1 MSEGHEPLLSP
12 EETSALLDAMRSG
25 SDVDSVEPLDLT
37 SAERPLRD
45 ALGTADTCARAIA
58 EALDKLMLRQTGSPS
73 STEEL
78 PAEITPYKVVRSAIP
93 QGAAIVP
100 FRATDGSLGVMTL
113 GPSLVAFVLDRRMGA
128 PLNKEMPSEPRA
140 SLSLL
145 DRRLLEPF
153 AVALVELF
161 GNHWCDDPKAFASS
175 PVISQ
180 PADLPMLPQFEP
192 LLQVV
197 FRVAPT
203 GLTGDQLVIAMSSGI
218 VSRAKSK
225 SLVRVPVSAPTELD
239 RSRMTAALGGT
250 EVEAIALLGEYVSTV
265 REVLGLRIGDIVRL
279 STTPDEPLVVR
290 VGDRNVFLGS
300 PVVHHGN
307 IAVQIQAVD
316 SAAA

>member
-1 MSEGHEPLLSP
+1 MTDGQEPLLSA

-25 SDVDSVEPLDLT
+25 SESDSVEPLDLT

-45 ALGTADTCARAIA
+45 ALGTADSCARAIA
-58 EALDKLMLRQTGSPS
+58 EALDKLMLRVTGSPS

-78 PAEITPYKVVRSAIP
+78 PAEITPYKVIRSAIP

-100 FRATDGSLGVMTL
+100 FRANDGSLGVLTI
-113 GPSLVAFVLDRRMGA
+113 GPSLAAFVLDRRMGA
-128 PLNKEMPSEPRA
+128 PISKDMPAEPRA
-140 SLSLL
+140 SLSPL

-153 AVALVELF
+153 AVAIVELF
-161 GNHWCDDPKAFASS
+161 GKHWCDDGNAFAPS

-203 GLTGDQLVIAMSSGI
+203 GLSGDQLVIAMSSGI
-218 VSRAKSK
+218 VSRAKSTG
-225 SLVRVPVSAPTELD
+225 LVRVPVSEPSEFD
-239 RSRMTAALGGT
+239 RSRMTAAVGGT
-250 EVEAIALLGEYVSTV
+250 EIEAVALLGDYVSTV
-265 REVLGLRIGDIVRL
+265 REVLGLRVGDIVRL
-279 STTPDEPLVVR
+279 STTPDEPLEVR
-290 VGDRNVFLGS
+290 VGDRAVFRGM

-307 IAVQIQAVD
+307 IAVQIQALD